1 MPEIV
6 QFQPSLQGP
15 LARFCLPILEAPG
28 RVELP
33 TNGLG
38 NEGFHPLLSWL
49 IHLRVGT
56 SPLNWGQAPQTA
68 VIWQQVLGYLA
79 LITDETSCARQ
90 VVSRDRRR
98 ARPPPHLMVL
108 AEAAVVPAKSPA
120 RMVNTSARPCQ
131 SWWWCLLEICAA
143 KFALYRGGP
152 VFRRE
157 LPPGEWSLV
166 KRGSR

>member
-1 MPEIV
+1 MPPQDAALAGWTAKQLVFRIRA
-6 QFQPSLQGP
+6 SLQRCRKSFNFNAPSGP

-38 NEGFHPLLSWL
+38 NKGFHPLLSWL

-98 ARPPPHLMVL
+98 ARPPPHLMVW

-120 RMVNTSARPCQ
+120 RMVNTSAR
-131 SWWWCLLEICAA
+131 A
-143 KFALYRGGP
+143 F
-152 VFRRE
+152 
-157 LPPGEWSLV
+157 
-166 KRGSR
+166 